1 MKDQDS
7 TRDNVLGT
15 RLSRKLLKEI
25 SSSIGK
31 TEALDTLIEILDS
44 TNDPDPSELYLLESL
59 YQLKEK
65 IKIAES
71 RIDSYLIKSRSSLS
85 GNKLDDLYKN
95 KRSIGTS
102 ILFND

>member
-7 TRDNVLGT
+7 KTNTLCT
-15 RLSRKLLKEI
+15 RLSKKLLKEI

-31 TEALDTLIEILDS
+31 TETLDTLIDILES
-44 TNDPDPSELYLLESL
+44 ANDPDPSELYLLESL

-65 IKIAES
+65 LKVTES
-71 RIDSYLIKSRSSLS
+71 RIDSYLIKNRDLLP
-85 GNKLDDLYKN
+85 GNKLNDLYNN

-102 ILFND
+102 ILFDD

>member
-7 TRDNVLGT
+7 KTNTLCT
-15 RLSRKLLKEI
+15 RLSKKLLKEI
-25 SSSIGK
+25 TSSIGK
-31 TEALDTLIEILDS
+31 TETLDTLIELLES

-65 IKIAES
+65 LKITES
-71 RIDSYLIKSRSSLS
+71 RIDSYLIKNRGLLP
-85 GNKLDDLYKN
+85 GNKLDDLYN
-95 KRSIGTS
+95 SKRSIGSS

>member
-7 TRDNVLGT
+7 KINTLST
-15 RLSRKLLKEI
+15 RLSKKLLKEM

-31 TEALDTLIEILDS
+31 TETLDTLIELLES

-65 IKIAES
+65 LKITES
-71 RIDSYLIKSRSSLS
+71 RIDSYLLKSKISLT
-85 GNKLDDLYKN
+85 GNKLNDLYERK
-95 KRSIGTS
+95 SPIGSS

>member
-7 TRDNVLGT
+7 KTNTLCT
-15 RLSRKLLKEI
+15 RLSKKLLKEM

-31 TEALDTLIEILDS
+31 TETLDTLIELLES

-59 YQLKEK
+59 YQLREK
-65 IKIAES
+65 IKLAES
-71 RIDSYLIKSRSSLS
+71 RIDSYLLKNRALLP
-85 GNKLDDLYKN
+85 GNKLEDLYNN
-95 KRSIGTS
+95 KHSIGTS

>member
-7 TRDNVLGT
+7 KTNTLCT
-15 RLSRKLLKEI
+15 RLSKKLLKEI

-31 TEALDTLIEILDS
+31 TETLDTLIELLES
-44 TNDPDPSELYLLESL
+44 TNDPEPSELYLLESL

-65 IKIAES
+65 LKITES
-71 RIDSYLIKSRSSLS
+71 RIDSYLIKNRGLLP

-95 KRSIGTS
+95 NRPIGTS
-102 ILFND
+102 ILFDD

>member
-7 TRDNVLGT
+7 KTNTLCT
-15 RLSRKLLKEI
+15 RLSKKLLKEI

-31 TEALDTLIEILDS
+31 TETLDTLIDILES

-65 IKIAES
+65 LKITES
-71 RIDSYLIKSRSSLS
+71 RIDSYIIKNRDLLP
-85 GNKLDDLYKN
+85 GNKLNDLYNN
-95 KRSIGTS
+95 KRSIGSS
-102 ILFND
+102 ILFDD